1 MTEKMRKRVLPK
13 FENIKGDEYYIN
25 DDENIGKLRLLGFLP
40 LTYKE
45 LVCKFAKPL
54 GKSCEREIL

>member
-1 MTEKMRKRVLPK
+1 MRKRVLPK

-45 LVCKFAKPL
+45 LVC
-54 GKSCEREIL
+54 